1 MNLLWTILS
10 LVAGFAI
17 LLYSSSLTIK
27 QALFISD
34 YFGIAQSFVG
44 IIIVGLGTSLPE
56 LVTSIAAIRR
66 GAGKLAIGNILG
78 SNTFDLLLTLG
89 IGSAISGFLVSK
101 DLLKFDIPVLFVVSL
116 VAVILLATGKRLR
129 RKEAFVLIGIYAV
142 YFLIKLVGALSG
154 AG

>member
-1 MNLLWTILS
+1 M
-10 LVAGFAI
+10 
-17 LLYSSSLTIK
+17 
-27 QALFISD
+27 
-34 YFGIAQSFVG
+34 
-44 IIIVGLGTSLPE
+44 GLGTSLPE

-78 SNTFDLLLTLG
+78 RNTFDLLLTLG

-101 DLLKFDIPVLFVVSL
+101 DLHKFDIPVLFVVSL

-129 RKEAFVLIGIYAV
+129 RKEAFVLIRIYAV